1 MPIKKQD
8 FLDRRCFKYSYDITN
23 NVLGYRNGLGQS
35 GVPGNHYLL
44 VNCVGKTCTGCSR
57 KIDRGCQ
64 AAVCVVKGTS
74 VVFSCFNQQNILLQD
89 KVKSMLILEY
99 SDSLAGIGR
108 GSFPFQESQLD
119 IGGVRGGE
127 PSIRLAKYFK
137 GII

>member
-1 MPIKKQD
+1 M
-8 FLDRRCFKYSYDITN
+8 
-23 NVLGYRNGLGQS
+23 
-35 GVPGNHYLL
+35 
-44 VNCVGKTCTGCSR
+44 
-57 KIDRGCQ
+57 
-64 AAVCVVKGTS
+64 VKGTS

-89 KVKSMLILEY
+89 KVKSMLILEC

-127 PSIRLAKYFK
+127 PSIRLAKCFK

>member
-1 MPIKKQD
+1 
-8 FLDRRCFKYSYDITN
+8 
-23 NVLGYRNGLGQS
+23 
-35 GVPGNHYLL
+35 
-44 VNCVGKTCTGCSR
+44 
-57 KIDRGCQ
+57 
-64 AAVCVVKGTS
+64 
-74 VVFSCFNQQNILLQD
+74 
-89 KVKSMLILEY
+89 MLILEC